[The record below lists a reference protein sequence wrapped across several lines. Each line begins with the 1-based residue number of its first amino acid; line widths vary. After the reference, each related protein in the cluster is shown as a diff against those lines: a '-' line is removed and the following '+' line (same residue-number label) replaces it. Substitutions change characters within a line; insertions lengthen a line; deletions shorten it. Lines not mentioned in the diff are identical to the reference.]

1 MNNNNIEE
9 VMSNFK
15 NYIQNEKELSQNTF
29 NSYISDINQFAEYLK
44 EYTSINIFNANKTI
58 IITYL
63 MYLQKQGRATST
75 ISRNLASLKSFYQY
89 LFYMGFIK
97 EDPTFNLHSPKSE
110 KKIPNILTSSEI
122 ELLLSQPKEDNF
134 KGARDKA
141 MLELMYATGIRV
153 SELVALNIED
163 FNQKI
168 GYILVG
174 RDTESERTISIENKT
189 RKYILNYLENYRYI
203 RLKNKTENALF
214 INYKGER
221 LTRQGL
227 WKVLKYYVRKININ
241 KNITPHTLRQSFTV
255 HLLQSG
261 VSLKSAQQILGHA
274 DITTTQYY
282 SFITISDSK
291 KDDNDN
297 N

>member
-189 RKYILNYLENYRYI
+189 RKYILNYVENDRD
-203 RLKNKTENALF
+203 R
-214 INYKGER
+214 R
-221 LTRQGL
+221 
-227 WKVLKYYVRKININ
+227 
-241 KNITPHTLRQSFTV
+241 
-255 HLLQSG
+255 
-261 VSLKSAQQILGHA
+261 
-274 DITTTQYY
+274 
-282 SFITISDSK
+282 
-291 KDDNDN
+291 
-297 N
+297 

>member
-63 MYLQKQGRATST
+63 MYLQKQGKAIST

-134 KGARDKA
+134 KGTRDKA

-153 SELVALNIED
+153 SELVALNVED

-189 RKYILNYLENYRYI
+189 RKYILNYLENYRHI

-282 SFITISDSK
+282 SFTTISNSK

>member
-63 MYLQKQGRATST
+63 MYLQKQGKAIST

-153 SELVALNIED
+153 SELVALNVED

-189 RKYILNYLENYRYI
+189 RKYILNYLENYRHI

-282 SFITISDSK
+282 SFTTISNSK